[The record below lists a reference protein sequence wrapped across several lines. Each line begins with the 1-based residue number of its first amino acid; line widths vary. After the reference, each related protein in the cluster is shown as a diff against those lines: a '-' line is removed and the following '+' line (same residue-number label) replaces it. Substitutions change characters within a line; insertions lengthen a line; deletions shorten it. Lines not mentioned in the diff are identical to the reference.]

1 MAYPR
6 GQLRDLC
13 RRRLGDLAVPYK
25 WSDLQVNQW
34 INDAIADYSIHF
46 PRRVALKIDCA
57 TGMHTYDLP
66 ADCHA
71 VLRVEYP
78 HGEYPPKYLQL
89 SDSAS
94 PFFYDS
100 GYLYDFAP
108 AMDADTPGQII
119 ISASPLSIEDIEII
133 YQGDHT
139 YLDDDAGEVTV
150 LDRHLELVMLYVR
163 WAAYQELATT
173 ESSDPDQPGAEHAG
187 AERLPGAAAVPT
199 GIGQDPAGGINQ
211 CDRPLGDE
219 RMGLRTYIDKIDQV
233 TDTCG
238 WVQPINHEGDS
249 NHV

>member
-1 MAYPR
+1 MAYTR

-46 PRRVALKIDCA
+46 PRRVTLKIDCT
-57 TGMHTYDLP
+57 TGTHTYDLP

-100 GYLYDFAP
+100 GYLYDFFP

-173 ESSDPDQPGAEHAG
+173 ESSDPDPTSLALSTLELNAYRAQRLYLQALDKTQQAESISATVHW
-187 AERLPGAAAVPT
+187 VM
-199 GIGQDPAGGINQ
+199 N
-211 CDRPLGDE
+211 
-219 RMGLRTYIDKIDQV
+219 
-233 TDTCG
+233 G
-238 WVQPINHEGDS
+238 WD
-249 NHV
+249 

>member
-1 MAYPR
+1 MAYTR

-173 ESSDPDQPGAEHAG
+173 ESSDPDPTSLALSTLELNAYRAQRLYLQALDKTQQAESISATVHW
-187 AERLPGAAAVPT
+187 VM
-199 GIGQDPAGGINQ
+199 N
-211 CDRPLGDE
+211 
-219 RMGLRTYIDKIDQV
+219 
-233 TDTCG
+233 G
-238 WVQPINHEGDS
+238 WD
-249 NHV
+249 